1 MPFSGGIQSFTAP
14 RVGRDQAAK
23 ELEAL
28 SESERQDVIRDLY
41 GLEAATEEDPK
52 IIEQQLKELDEA
64 LEALPEWKKEHFERA
79 QELCPEI
86 ANDPAFRLR
95 FLRAERYDAEKAAQ
109 RTLKYWKF
117 KEEIF
122 GKDRAYRKLVLKDYT
137 EDDLATARNHGLWLL
152 PKPDQSGRAIL
163 FTAKP
168 KWSYKHRHNLVRWVW
183 YLAEAAL
190 EDESTQLNGILVIGF
205 DDGPFSFSQFDRK
218 LESKIMHLGVECMPV
233 RWIAVHH
240 FFDSKV
246 HEMIVPFILFM
257 VGKTLRSRFIIYPG
271 SKRHTRL
278 DKLEQVGMPRDILPK
293 VMGGDDEF
301 DVCEWMEERKAA
313 GK

>member
-95 FLRAERYDAEKAAQ
+95 FLRAERYDAEVGAMNPMMGFSAKSLCFSNTIWCLVLPPF
-109 RTLKYWKF
+109 R
-117 KEEIF
+117 
-122 GKDRAYRKLVLKDYT
+122 RKLH
-137 EDDLATARNHGLWLL
+137 NGL
-152 PKPDQSGRAIL
+152 
-163 FTAKP
+163 
-168 KWSYKHRHNLVRWVW
+168 
-183 YLAEAAL
+183 
-190 EDESTQLNGILVIGF
+190 
-205 DDGPFSFSQFDRK
+205 
-218 LESKIMHLGVECMPV
+218 
-233 RWIAVHH
+233 
-240 FFDSKV
+240 
-246 HEMIVPFILFM
+246 
-257 VGKTLRSRFIIYPG
+257 
-271 SKRHTRL
+271 
-278 DKLEQVGMPRDILPK
+278 
-293 VMGGDDEF
+293 
-301 DVCEWMEERKAA
+301 
-313 GK
+313 